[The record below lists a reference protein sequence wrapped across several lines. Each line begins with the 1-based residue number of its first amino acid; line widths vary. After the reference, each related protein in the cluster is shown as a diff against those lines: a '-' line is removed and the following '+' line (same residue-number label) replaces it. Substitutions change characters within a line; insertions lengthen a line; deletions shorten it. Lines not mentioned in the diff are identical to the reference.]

1 MVEEELHV
9 GLYCNDDDDDDDD
22 DDGVILKVE
31 DKRSNE
37 GTPLLILLI
46 LCRKIPQRIFRD
58 IILKIYRMR
67 VSIFPRSCVF

>member
-9 GLYCNDDDDDDDD
+9 GLYCNDDDD

-37 GTPLLILLI
+37 GTTPDSTDSVSKDTSTDLS
-46 LCRKIPQRIFRD
+46 RQNSKKI
-58 IILKIYRMR
+58 
-67 VSIFPRSCVF
+67 